1 MNSNNE
7 EEEFY
12 WTEVKV
18 KLLLTLYLANI
29 DDFRNTS
36 NKKRDV
42 WQKIANELECAVDAC
57 DKKFRNLKCYYVNLL
72 RRNRAQTTSTWPY
85 FQILQEIFENDST
98 LQINKV
104 NSNVDSND
112 DDDEAV
118 SDCSSDDTSINTET
132 NRGLKRPHLENDTGN
147 NTGKFRKML
156 VNRTFDTIT
165 TLDKLITQIDV
176 SNKIQRERNK
186 LFQKY
191 YSIISHTQG
200 LGR

>member
-1 MNSNNE
+1 MASNN

-12 WTEVKV
+12 WTDVKV

-29 DDFRNTS
+29 DEFRNS
-36 NKKRDV
+36 RNKKRDV

-72 RRNRAQTTSTWPY
+72 RRKPAQTTSSWPY
-85 FQILQEIFENDST
+85 FQILKEIFDNDPT
-98 LQINKV
+98 LQINTKV
-104 NSNVDSND
+104 NSNVDLT

-118 SDCSSDDTSINTET
+118 SDCTSDLDDIKFET
-132 NRGLKRPHLENDTGN
+132 RRVLKRPYMESNSGS
-147 NTGKFRKML
+147 NTQKLRKMV
-156 VNRTFDTIT
+156 VNKTISS

-176 SNKIQRERNK
+176 SNQIQRERNQ

-191 YSIISHTQG
+191 YSIISHQG